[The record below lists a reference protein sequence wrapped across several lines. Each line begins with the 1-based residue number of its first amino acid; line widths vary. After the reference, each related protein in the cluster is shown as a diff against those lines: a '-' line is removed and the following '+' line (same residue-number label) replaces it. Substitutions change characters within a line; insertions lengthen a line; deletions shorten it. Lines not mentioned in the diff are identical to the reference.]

1 MGIVSENGATRPLE
15 KGNDVGVVGEDNSV
29 EAIVR
34 GIYIR
39 ECPEG
44 VQLLSRD
51 VVIGVLG
58 CEQDYSRSRGYR

>member
-1 MGIVSENGATRPLE
+1 MQNGAIRPLE
-15 KGNDVGVVGEDNSV
+15 KGNDAGVVGEDDTV

-34 GIYIR
+34 RIHIR

-44 VQLLSRD
+44 DQLLSRD

-58 CEQDYSRSRGYR
+58 CEQDYSRSRGDR